1 MKKTSSVL
9 VQTKTGKKGRVYYQF
24 LGDLEKEKV
33 QVHVLDDNFQETGE
47 KLLCES
53 RSLKTTGFID

>member
-1 MKKTSSVL
+1 MKGQL
-9 VQTKTGKKGRVYYQF
+9 VKTKTGKKGMVYYKT

-33 QVHVLDDNFQETGE
+33 QVHVVDEDFKATGE

-53 RSLKTTGFID
+53 RSLTTIGFVD